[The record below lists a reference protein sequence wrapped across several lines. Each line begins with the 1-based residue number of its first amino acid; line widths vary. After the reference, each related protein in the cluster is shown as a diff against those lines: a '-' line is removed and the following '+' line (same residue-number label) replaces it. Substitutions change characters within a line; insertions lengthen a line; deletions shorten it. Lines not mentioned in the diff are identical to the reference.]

1 MKKAIALLLALALCL
16 SLCACGGSEQNG
28 QEEQTKATEEKSN
41 ELNLCQEWKSVANGQ
56 VISFDENGY
65 FYING
70 QTYSYEYDEEA
81 GKILVDVGVQVSL
94 AVSLVD
100 GIYRIDVEGTEFAPA
115 TEYEKLHEE
124 YAKTMLVIPG
134 FDGTPALNAVLVGE
148 HIDRIELTVD
158 NWRDYIKV
166 YQYDVEVVEKDAFGE
181 VTNTEASTV
190 IRLGYGTEQYHYLD
204 AIIEL
209 QHKETGEITTYGPAS
224 HLGKSFI
231 LDSSIDLD
239 EYECTRIKG
248 YLYFFDFTEEVIE
261 EVIDV
266 YDRWNKSS
274 THAEIKVTSGSFEG
288 TWGVDCD
295 AKVIE
300 NDSGNWSDYFE

>member
-1 MKKAIALLLALALCL
+1 MKKAISLLLALVMCL
-16 SLCACGGSEQNG
+16 SLCACGGDNSD
-28 QEEQTKATEEKSN
+28 TPDAPDTTEA
-41 ELNLCQEWKSVANGQ
+41 ELNKLNLYQEWKALPGGQSV
-56 VISFDENGY
+56 SFDKEGN

-70 QTYSYEYDEEA
+70 QSYKFEYNEEA
-81 GKILVDVGVQVSL
+81 NSITIDAGLKISCP
-94 AVSLVD
+94 VSLVN
-100 GIYRIDVEGTEFAPA
+100 GIYRINIDGMDCVPASEFEVA
-115 TEYEKLHEE
+115 YEE
-124 YAKTMLVIPG
+124 YARTMVVVSG
-134 FDGTPALNAVLVGE
+134 FDGTPALNAALVHE
-148 HIDRIELTVD
+148 HIDRVELTTD

-181 VTNTEASTV
+181 VTNTEVSTV
-190 IRLGYGTEQYHYLD
+190 IRLGYGIEQYHYLD

-209 QHKETGEITTYGPAS
+209 QHKETGEITIYGPAS
-224 HLGKSFI
+224 HQGKSFI

-274 THAEIKVTSGSFEG
+274 TYAEIKVTSGSFEG

-300 NDSGNWSDYFE
+300 NDSGNWSDYFD